1 MAYSEAKVIAGGL
14 AHIPIIIGIFWLIR
28 SYFNKRTNNFELAQ
42 KSTKVKP
49 PIKKVENKAVAN
61 NKVESKVS
69 DTKKL
74 ENKVSDTKKLE
85 NKVSDAIKPENK
97 VTKTNK
103 VTNKVS
109 DAIKPENKVT
119 KTNKVTNKV
128 SDAIKPENKSS
139 ESISSEIKT
148 VPPKTEENTK
158 IDQKPL
164 NKMKHADVPVNTYR
178 PKTPFIGTVKENYSL
193 LKEGAIG
200 RVNHIT
206 FDLSG
211 GDPFLNYVEGQ
222 SVGIMAA
229 GEDTNGKPHK
239 LRLYSIASTRHGD
252 DFEGNTVSLCVRQLQ
267 YEKDGQTI
275 NGVCSTYLCDIK
287 PGDQVKITGPVGK
300 EMLLPEDE
308 DANIV
313 MLATGTGIAPMRA
326 YLRRMFEPSEREKNN
341 WNFKGKAWLFMGAP
355 KSANLL
361 YEEDLQRYLQNYPD
375 NFKYTK
381 AISREQQNTKGGR
394 MYIQDRVLESANEL
408 FNMIEDEKTHI
419 YLCGLKGMEPGIDEA
434 MTKAAEEK
442 GLNWAELR
450 PQLRKAGRWHVETY

>member
-1 MAYSEAKVIAGGL
+1 MYSQAKVIAGGL
-14 AHIPIIIGIFWLIR
+14 AHIPVVIAVFYFILTT
-28 SYFNKRTNNFELAQ
+28 FNKRALKFVEEA
-42 KSTKVKP
+42 KTKKP
-49 PIKKVENKAVAN
+49 EAKAVETKKVAVS
-61 NKVESKVS
+61 KIES
-69 DTKKL
+69 
-74 ENKVSDTKKLE
+74 
-85 NKVSDAIKPENK
+85 
-97 VTKTNK
+97 
-103 VTNKVS
+103 
-109 DAIKPENKVT
+109 
-119 KTNKVTNKV
+119 
-128 SDAIKPENKSS
+128 
-139 ESISSEIKT
+139 
-148 VPPKTEENTK
+148 PKTEAPKTEAPK
-158 IDQKPL
+158 IVK
-164 NKMKHADVPVNTYR
+164 KKHADVPVNIYR
-178 PKTPFIGTVKENYSL
+178 PKTPYEGTVIENYSL

-206 FDLSG
+206 FDLKDS
-211 GDPFLNYVEGQ
+211 DPFLNYVEGQ
-222 SVGIMAA
+222 SIGIMPA
-229 GEDTNGKPHK
+229 GEDANGKPHK

-252 DFEGNTVSLCVRQLQ
+252 DFNGNTVSLCVRQLQ
-267 YEKDGQTI
+267 YEKDGETI

-287 PGDQVKITGPVGK
+287 PGDKVKITGPVGK
-300 EMLLPEDE
+300 EMLLPDEE

-326 YLRRMFEPSEREKNN
+326 YLRRMFEPTEKEKNK

-361 YEEDLQRYLQNYPD
+361 YEEDLQRYIAENPD

-442 GLNWAELR
+442 GLNWSELR
-450 PQLRKAGRWHVETY
+450 PQLKKAGRWHVETY

>member
-1 MAYSEAKVIAGGL
+1 MYSQAKVIAGGL
-14 AHIPIIIGIFWLIR
+14 AHIPVVIAVFYFILTT
-28 SYFNKRTNNFELAQ
+28 FNKRALKFVEEAKTKKPETKAVETKKVAVSKIEAQ
-42 KSTKVKP
+42 KT
-49 PIKKVENKAVAN
+49 E
-61 NKVESKVS
+61 
-69 DTKKL
+69 T
-74 ENKVSDTKKLE
+74 
-85 NKVSDAIKPENK
+85 
-97 VTKTNK
+97 
-103 VTNKVS
+103 
-109 DAIKPENKVT
+109 
-119 KTNKVTNKV
+119 
-128 SDAIKPENKSS
+128 
-139 ESISSEIKT
+139 
-148 VPPKTEENTK
+148 PKTEAPK
-158 IDQKPL
+158 IVK
-164 NKMKHADVPVNTYR
+164 KKHADVPVNIYR
-178 PKTPFIGTVKENYSL
+178 PKTPFEGTVIENYSL

-206 FDLSG
+206 FDLKDS
-211 GDPFLNYVEGQ
+211 DPFLNYVEGQ
-222 SVGIMAA
+222 SIGIMPA
-229 GEDTNGKPHK
+229 GEDANGKPHK

-252 DFEGNTVSLCVRQLQ
+252 DFNGNTVSLCVRQLQ
-267 YEKDGQTI
+267 YEKDGETI

-287 PGDQVKITGPVGK
+287 PGDKVKITGPVGK
-300 EMLLPEDE
+300 EMLLPDEE

-326 YLRRMFEPSEREKNN
+326 YLRRMFEPTEKEKNK

-361 YEEDLQRYLQNYPD
+361 YEEDLQRYLADNPD

-442 GLNWAELR
+442 GLNWSELR
-450 PQLRKAGRWHVETY
+450 PQLKKAGRWHVETY

>member
-1 MAYSEAKVIAGGL
+1 MYSQAKVIAGGL
-14 AHIPIIIGIFWLIR
+14 AHIPVVIAVFYFILTT
-28 SYFNKRTNNFELAQ
+28 FNKRALKFVEEA
-42 KSTKVKP
+42 KTKKP
-49 PIKKVENKAVAN
+49 EAKAVEPKKDA
-61 NKVESKVS
+61 VSKI
-69 DTKKL
+69 
-74 ENKVSDTKKLE
+74 E
-85 NKVSDAIKPENK
+85 A
-97 VTKTNK
+97 
-103 VTNKVS
+103 
-109 DAIKPENKVT
+109 
-119 KTNKVTNKV
+119 
-128 SDAIKPENKSS
+128 
-139 ESISSEIKT
+139 
-148 VPPKTEENTK
+148 PKTEAPKTEAPKTEAPK
-158 IDQKPL
+158 IVK
-164 NKMKHADVPVNTYR
+164 KKHADVPVNIYR
-178 PKTPFIGTVKENYSL
+178 PKTPYEGTVIENYSL

-206 FDLSG
+206 FDLKDS
-211 GDPFLNYVEGQ
+211 DPFLNYVEGQ
-222 SVGIMAA
+222 SIGIMPA
-229 GEDTNGKPHK
+229 GEDANGKPHK

-252 DFEGNTVSLCVRQLQ
+252 DFNGNTVSLCVRQLQ
-267 YEKDGQTI
+267 YEKDGETI

-287 PGDQVKITGPVGK
+287 PGDKVKITGPVGK
-300 EMLLPEDE
+300 EMLLPDEE

-326 YLRRMFEPSEREKNN
+326 YLRRMFEPTEKEKNK

-361 YEEDLQRYLQNYPD
+361 YEEDLQRYIAENPD

-442 GLNWAELR
+442 GLNWSELR
-450 PQLRKAGRWHVETY
+450 PQLKKAGRWHVETY